1 MYWNINGICRKGGFA
16 ERQYRREDDH
26 DYIVADKAENRHLSA
41 MQNEL
46 YYGDNLDVLRRKIPS
61 ASVDLCYIDPP
72 FNSKRN
78 YFQIYNNQGSE
89 DRAQAQ
95 AFVDTWNW
103 GDEAIEGIDY
113 ILGRLT
119 EAGPDDTR
127 WTEQTVEL
135 IRGLEKVLGRG
146 SLLAY
151 LVHMTLRIVEIHRV
165 LKPTGS
171 FYLHCDPTASHYLKL
186 VLDAV
191 FCGQG
196 GDFWNE
202 ITWKRTFA
210 HKPTH
215 KYSPVHDVIFF
226 YGKSMNRTWNAPTVA
241 HDEEYL
247 KRFKNWDESREEGY
261 QDISLTGPGA
271 TSGESGATWRGHNPS
286 PIGRHWAIPRAV
298 LQREGIESAGTLE
311 ALEKLAEAGR
321 IHWSSRAGGLPR
333 LKWFTSD
340 LDGSSVSDVW
350 VDIAPVNSQ
359 AQERLNYPT
368 QKPEALLER
377 IIKASSNEGDVVLDA
392 YCGCGTTV
400 AVAQRLGRRWIGI
413 DVTYQSIALILKR
426 FADTYK
432 DDWPAIEADIKL
444 DGVPR
449 DIDSAMALANRKDD
463 KTRKEFEKWAV
474 LTFSKNQARINE
486 KKGADGGIDGIAYF
500 LKDKDENGKA
510 IFQVKSRSGNRSDLA
525 TLNSDRQR
533 EKAEFGFLIC
543 TSLPTKPMR
552 DEIAAAGKYKHPLLD
567 REDDRL
573 QVITVAELFAP
584 HNRRL
589 DLPMARADAVKSA
602 AAKGDADKQAA
613 LDL

>member
-1 MYWNINGICRKGGFA
+1 MT
-16 ERQYRREDDH
+16 
-26 DYIVADKAENRHLSA
+26 S
-41 MQNEL
+41 NEL

-103 GDEAIEGIDY
+103 GDEAVEGIDY
-113 ILGRLT
+113 ILDIERLHGGADAT
-119 EAGPDDTR
+119 Q
-127 WTEQTVEL
+127 WTPQTVEL

-196 GDFWNE
+196 GDFINE
-202 ITWKRTFA
+202 ISWRRAETVKGNTGQGAKFFDRNT
-210 HKPTH
+210 
-215 KYSPVHDVIFF
+215 DVILF
-226 YGKSMNRTWNAPTVA
+226 YTKSSEFT
-241 HDEEYL
+241 
-247 KRFKNWDESREEGY
+247 F
-261 QDISLTGPGA
+261 
-271 TSGESGATWRGHNPS
+271 NPQYKPYTQS
-286 PIGRHWAIPRAV
+286 YIDSFYKH
-298 LQREGIESAGTLE
+298 
-311 ALEKLAEAGR
+311 K
-321 IHWSSRAGGLPR
+321 
-333 LKWFTSD
+333 D
-340 LDGSSVSDVW
+340 LDGRRYQLISMTAPGDAAKGNPIYEVMGVRRYWRYTRERMQKLIDDGLVVQTSPGAVPRKKLYLDDGKGVPVQSMWDDVS
-350 VDIAPVNSQ
+350 ALHSQ
-359 AQERLNYPT
+359 AAERLGYPT

-377 IIKASSNEGDVVLDA
+377 IIKASSNAGDTVLDA

-413 DVTYQSIALILKR
+413 DITYQSIALILKR

-432 DDWPAIEADIKL
+432 DDWPAVEANIKL
-444 DGVPR
+444 DGVPK
-449 DIDSAMALANRKDD
+449 DIESAMALANRKDD

-474 LTFSKNQARINE
+474 LTYSRNQARINE

-510 IFQVKSRSGNRSDLA
+510 IFQVKSRPGTRGDLA

-533 EKAEFGFLIC
+533 EKADFGFLIC

-573 QVITVAELFAP
+573 QVITVAELFPP

-602 AAKGDADKQAA
+602 AAKGDADKQIG
-613 LDL
+613 LEL

>member
-1 MYWNINGICRKGGFA
+1 
-16 ERQYRREDDH
+16 
-26 DYIVADKAENRHLSA
+26 

-46 YYGDNLDVLRRKIPS
+46 YYGDNLDVLRRKIAS
-61 ASVDLCYIDPP
+61 ESVDLCYIDPP

-78 YFQIYNNQGSE
+78 YFQIYNNQGNE

-103 GDEAIEGIDY
+103 GDEAVEGLEY
-113 ILGRLT
+113 ILDIERLSPR
-119 EAGPDDTR
+119 AGETR

-196 GDFWNE
+196 GDFRNE
-202 ITWKRTFA
+202 IAWKRKAGRGETNNEAVRFGVSQDTILFYVKSVDA
-210 HKPTH
+210 PFTRQYRKNNDAYIASKFTH
-215 KYSPVHDVIFF
+215 DDGDGRLYHLDNLTSPSFRPNLI
-226 YGKSMNRTWNAPTVA
+226 Y
-241 HDEEYL
+241 EY
-247 KRFKNWDESREEGY
+247 KGYQPPAKGWAVSRETMERM
-261 QDISLTGPGA
+261 D
-271 TSGESGATWRGHNPS
+271 
-286 PIGRHWAIPRAV
+286 
-298 LQREGIESAGTLE
+298 
-311 ALEKLAEAGR
+311 AEGR
-321 IHWSSRAGGLPR
+321 IYFPKEKDKRLRRKRYLDELAGE
-333 LKWFTSD
+333 T
-340 LDGSSVSDVW
+340 
-350 VDIAPVNSQ
+350 VDSFWDDIPPINSQ
-359 AQERLNYPT
+359 AQERLGYPT

-377 IIKASSNEGDVVLDA
+377 IIKASSSEGDTVLDA

-413 DVTYQSIALILKR
+413 DITFQSISLILKR
-426 FADTYK
+426 LEDRHR
-432 DDWPAIEADIKL
+432 DDWPAIEASIKL
-444 DGVPR
+444 DGVPK
-449 DIDSAMALANRKDD
+449 DIESAIALANRKDD

-474 LTFSKNQARINE
+474 LTFTKNQGRIND
-486 KKGADGGIDGIAYF
+486 KKGADGGIDGFAYF
-500 LKDKDENGKA
+500 LIDKDTNGKA
-510 IFQVKSRSGNRSDLA
+510 VFQVKSGKTGRGDLA
-525 TLNSDRQR
+525 KLNSDRIR

-543 TSLPTKPMR
+543 MDLPTKPMR

-584 HNRRL
+584 TSRRL
-589 DLPMARADAVKSA
+589 DLPMARNDAVKSA
-602 AAKGDADKQAA
+602 KAIGDDGKQQS
-613 LDL
+613 LF

>member
-1 MYWNINGICRKGGFA
+1 M
-16 ERQYRREDDH
+16 
-26 DYIVADKAENRHLSA
+26 S
-41 MQNEL
+41 NEL
-46 YYGDNLDVLRRKIPS
+46 YYGDNLQILRRKI
-61 ASVDLCYIDPP
+61 AAESVDLCYIDPP

-103 GDEAIEGIDY
+103 GDEAADGLDY
-113 ILGRLT
+113 ILDIERLNPR
-119 EAGPDDTR
+119 AGDTR

-196 GDFWNE
+196 GDFLNE
-202 ITWKRTFA
+202 IVWRRYSRPKGSQFSAKRYGNSTDIILF
-210 HKPTH
+210 
-215 KYSPVHDVIFF
+215 YSKTTSYHFDDKAIRPILSEAQLEKMYPMVDERGRYSSGPMVRSDSMGPRPNLVFE
-226 YGKSMNRTWNAPTVA
+226 YGGFTPP
-241 HDEEYL
+241 EYGWRMTRDKVETL
-247 KRFKNWDESREEGY
+247 DKAGDMFW
-261 QDISLTGPGA
+261 TA
-271 TSGESGATWRGHNPS
+271 SG
-286 PIGRHWAIPRAV
+286 IPRRKVRPGKDHGAV
-298 LQREGIESAGTLE
+298 IDNLWTDIEA
-311 ALEKLAEAGR
+311 
-321 IHWSSRAGGLPR
+321 IQ
-333 LKWFTSD
+333 
-340 LDGSSVSDVW
+340 
-350 VDIAPVNSQ
+350 SQ
-359 AQERLNYPT
+359 AEERLGYPT

-377 IIKASSNEGDVVLDA
+377 IIKASSNEGDTVLDA

-400 AVAQRLGRRWIGI
+400 AVAQRLNRRWIGI
-413 DVTYQSIALILKR
+413 DITYQSISLILKR
-426 FADTYK
+426 LEDRYP
-432 DDWPAIEADIKL
+432 DDWPAIEANILL

-449 DIDSAMALANRKDD
+449 DLESAMALANRKDD

-500 LKDKDENGKA
+500 LIDTDSNGKA
-510 IFQVKSRSGNRSDLA
+510 IFQVKSRSGNRADLA
-525 TLNSDRQR
+525 TLNSDRLR

-543 TSLPTKPMR
+543 TGLPTKPMR
-552 DEIAAAGKYKHPLLD
+552 DEIAAAGKYKHPLLN

-573 QVITVAELFAP
+573 QVITVAELFQGK
-584 HNRRL
+584 RL

-602 AAKGDADKQAA
+602 APRGDADAQAS
-613 LDL
+613 LL